1 MTPPD
6 DARRPGRPGALI
18 NALAWRSRREGLRY
32 LLVTFAP
39 FAALVTLLMVLSTY
53 QAGKINGAAS
63 FAAFGDRYGAHTDA
77 ITVGL
82 GLLLGPG
89 LVALFSAISVAAL
102 VRNLIGSEA
111 SRGGIEALLA
121 APYRP
126 GTIMTA
132 LLGYVGILATFYWA
146 GMAAITTT
154 ALAAA
159 AAASG
164 TAISLTGSYILA
176 ALALPLLAAWA
187 AAALAL
193 LVNLIFPR
201 LAQAGSFG
209 LNLGGGGLGNAPAL
223 LPGLAVLFVFLLWA
237 PHISA
242 GELLAVAGGAVAAVT
257 AGSVIAVARHFRPE
271 EVLAA

>member
-1 MTPPD
+1 MTPLD
-6 DARRPGRPGALI
+6 GARRPGSPGALI

-39 FAALVTLLMVLSTY
+39 FAALVTLLMVLSSY
-53 QAGKINGAAS
+53 QAGRINGAAS
-63 FAAFGDRYGAHTDA
+63 FAVFGARYGAHTDA
-77 ITVGL
+77 MTVGL

-126 GTIMTA
+126 GIIMTA
-132 LLGYVGILATFYWA
+132 LLGYVGLLATFYWA
-146 GMAAITTT
+146 GMAAIMTA

-159 AAASG
+159 TAVSG
-164 TAISLTGSYILA
+164 TAVSLTGSYILA
-176 ALALPLLAAWA
+176 ALILPLLAAWA

-209 LNLGGGGLGNAPAL
+209 LNLGGGLGNAPAL

-237 PHISA
+237 PRISA
-242 GELLAVAGGAVAAVT
+242 GELLTVAGGAVAALTV
-257 AGSVIAVARHFRPE
+257 GSVIAVARHFRPE